1 MRRPDTTSQLRRLI
15 EKLRSAIPDVVLRT
29 TMIVGFPG
37 ETDRQ
42 FDELL
47 EFVKWAQF
55 DALGCFRFYPESG
68 TDAALLPDQVPENIK
83 QQRLDELMLCQQEI
97 AFTKNRNRI
106 GNEITCLVDSVDD
119 NGFSTGRF
127 FGQAPDIDSVCMIE
141 MKNSQKRNIPLRQ
154 GQFINA
160 KVTGTRDYDLVV
172 ERI

>member
-1 MRRPDTTSQLRRLI
+1 MRRPDTKSQLRRLI
-15 EKLRSAIPDVVLRT
+15 EKLRSTIPDIVLRT
-29 TMIVGFPG
+29 TMIVGYPG
-37 ETDRQ
+37 ETDSQ

-68 TDAALLPDQVPENIK
+68 TDAALLPDQVPEDIK

-97 AFTKNRNRI
+97 AFAKNRNRI
-106 GNEITCLVDSVDD
+106 GSEITCLVDSIDD
-119 NGFSTGRF
+119 NDSGAGRF
-127 FGQAPDIDSVCMIE
+127 YGQAPDIDSVCIIE
-141 MKNSQKRNIPLRQ
+141 VKNSQKRNIPLRP

-160 KVTGTRDYDLVV
+160 RVTSTKDYDLVV